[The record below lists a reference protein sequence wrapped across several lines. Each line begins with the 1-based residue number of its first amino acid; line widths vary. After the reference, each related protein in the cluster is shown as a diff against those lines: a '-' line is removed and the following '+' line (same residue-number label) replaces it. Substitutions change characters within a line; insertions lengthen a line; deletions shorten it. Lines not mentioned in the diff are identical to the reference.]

1 MVFSINLLHWHASRG
16 GGSSVTHCAA
26 AKTAIAPE
34 RSGVVVVDGV
44 RALGQMLA
52 ALLAALALS
61 RPLPTRILSFG
72 DSLTAGLIANT
83 KEYAPYG
90 ETLSRNLNV
99 PVVSRGV
106 VLESSHS
113 MPSRLSTTLN
123 DDGPFDCAII
133 LGGSNDLW
141 KGDSD
146 AIWVSLQSLY
156 SQSRAHGCSLL
167 GLITLPPFE
176 PDVMKWLSF
185 TGILEKTDA
194 CRLDVNE
201 RIRAMAA
208 ADDDCFLVDLAVL
221 DDDAVMARPDGLH
234 FEATGYERLG
244 VAVGEALSATL

>member
-1 MVFSINLLHWHASRG
+1 MPAR
-16 GGSSVTHCAA
+16 
-26 AKTAIAPE
+26 
-34 RSGVVVVDGV
+34 
-44 RALGQMLA
+44 LA
-52 ALLAALALS
+52 A
-61 RPLPTRILSFG
+61 
-72 DSLTAGLIANT
+72 
-83 KEYAPYG
+83 
-90 ETLSRNLNV
+90 TLK
-99 PVVSRGV
+99 
-106 VLESSHS
+106 
-113 MPSRLSTTLN
+113 

-185 TGILEKTDA
+185 TGILEKTDN

-208 ADDDCFLVDLAVL
+208 DEDDCFLVDLAVL
-221 DDDAVMARPDGLH
+221 DDEAVMTRPDGLH
-234 FEATGYERLG
+234 FEASGYERLG
-244 VAVGEALSATL
+244 VAVGEALGATL